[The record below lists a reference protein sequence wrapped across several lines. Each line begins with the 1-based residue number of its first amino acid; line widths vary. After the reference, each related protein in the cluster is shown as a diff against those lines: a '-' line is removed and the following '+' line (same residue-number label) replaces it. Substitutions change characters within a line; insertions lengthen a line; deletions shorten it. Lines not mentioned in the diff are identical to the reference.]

1 MQDANGNKQ
10 FLYGINRHISNII
23 ILFIIIPDKIVPLR
37 KPSRTEESELRRP
50 QSPGTRTPTPNLHL
64 PGGEIKTHTVSALS
78 LPS

>member
-10 FLYGINRHISNII
+10 FLYGININSSNII
-23 ILFIIIPDKIVPLR
+23 ILYHNPRQDCPTLR

-50 QSPGTRTPTPNLHL
+50 QSPGTRTTTPNLHL